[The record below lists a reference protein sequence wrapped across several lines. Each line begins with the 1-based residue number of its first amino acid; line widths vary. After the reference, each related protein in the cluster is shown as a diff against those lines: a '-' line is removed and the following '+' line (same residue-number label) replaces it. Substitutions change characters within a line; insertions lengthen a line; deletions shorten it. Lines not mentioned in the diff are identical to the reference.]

1 MFELSLLSSL
11 VAPRRGRWSNSLLA
25 ILSTGVIALVVWLVI
40 VFFSVTEG
48 LERGWLGRL
57 TALHGDLRITPT
69 AGYFEAYGT
78 RVQTWSEQAGWRLRS
93 LPSMWSRAGDDPY
106 NPDIDGELPPEVEQ
120 ARDQPGAFPV
130 KALQKSLEEVG
141 LLSSSLPYQA
151 SVGVLHLHGAGSSW
165 TQPLLAAAWEPAH
178 PRVPE
183 LVLGSSAQVSR
194 AVLDATQ
201 GPWPLVLPKA
211 FRDSGA
217 REGDRGVIAYS
228 AIGAGGLQERK
239 LPVRV
244 VGFYDAGVMPVGGK
258 IAFMPR
264 KAVEEISSSLSLA
277 EAPSLQGV
285 QVFHG
290 GSASIEQVK
299 ETLLAAMQAH
309 GCQHCWKVESYREL
323 EFAQELFQQFQSDRL
338 LFSLIALI
346 VLAVACANIVSF
358 LILLVQE
365 RRREIGILRAMGAQ
379 TGSLALVFGGAGL
392 LLGAGGALIGSALAG
407 LTLAY
412 LDHLVAF
419 LSYLQGH
426 PAFHAAFF
434 GGRLPNTM
442 SLSALQFVWIATP
455 LLAFCSGLIPAW
467 RACRL
472 EPSSILKNQ

>member
-1 MFELSLLSSL
+1 VFELSLLSSL

-48 LERGWLGRL
+48 LEKGWLGRL
-57 TALHGDLRITPT
+57 TALHGDLRITP
-69 AGYFEAYGT
+69 ASGYFEAYGT
-78 RVQTWSEQAGWRLRS
+78 RVQSWSERTGWRLRS
-93 LPSMWSRAGDDPY
+93 LPALWRSAVDDPY
-106 NPDIDGELPPEVEQ
+106 DPQSDGELPPELEQ
-120 ARDQPGAFPV
+120 GRDQLGAFPV
-130 KALQKSLEEVG
+130 RALQESLRDAG
-141 LLSSSLPYQA
+141 LLTSSLPYQA

-165 TQPLLAAAWEPAH
+165 TQPLLLAAWEPTH

-183 LVLGSSAQVSR
+183 LVLGPSSEVNQALSQ
-194 AVLDATQ
+194 AVQ

-217 REGDRGVIAYS
+217 REGDRGVICYS
-228 AIGAGGLQERK
+228 AMGAGGLQERK
-239 LPVRV
+239 LPIRV

-258 IAFMPR
+258 IAFLPS
-264 KAVEEISSSLSLA
+264 KAVEELSSSLALA

-285 QVFHG
+285 QVFHVEPHKIDQTK
-290 GSASIEQVK
+290 AA
-299 ETLLAAMQAH
+299 LLAALQH
-309 GCQHCWKVESYREL
+309 RGCAHCWKLESYREL

-379 TGSLALVFGGAGL
+379 TGSLAAVFGGAGM
-392 LLGAGGALIGSALAG
+392 LLGVGGAIIGSFLAA
-407 LTLAY
+407 LTLAN

-455 LLAFCSGLIPAW
+455 VLAFCSGLVPAW

-472 EPSSILKNQ
+472 EPSIILKNQ